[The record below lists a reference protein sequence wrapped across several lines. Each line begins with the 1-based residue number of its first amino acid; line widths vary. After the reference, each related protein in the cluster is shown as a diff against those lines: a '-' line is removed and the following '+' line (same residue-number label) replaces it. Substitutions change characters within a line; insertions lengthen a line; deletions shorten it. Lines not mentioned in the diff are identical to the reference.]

1 MCRVQSL
8 AECEGLQGAEPA
20 CACQAHV
27 CARAGSVVC
36 VPRSGFT
43 RRAAPLSKA
52 MAACIHG
59 EDRGSLQELEARDE
73 GFRARTMRAEFRG
86 VRAWAPV
93 ASRKWRRRVLTL
105 EASSRYARVDGARWL
120 CSSWRQRALQVGWG
134 VGAGPSRCV

>member
-1 MCRVQSL
+1 MPTLQPPAPHKTRRAPVPPWRIAKHRRSARGSNRTGCVQEPAVCRVQSL

-52 MAACIHG
+52 MAACMVK
-59 EDRGSLQELEARDE
+59 
-73 GFRARTMRAEFRG
+73 T
-86 VRAWAPV
+86 V
-93 ASRKWRRRVLTL
+93 AACRS
-105 EASSRYARVDGARWL
+105 
-120 CSSWRQRALQVGWG
+120 
-134 VGAGPSRCV
+134 